1 MSSLSQTK
9 TLGGVGSIL
18 TLLGIVPYAGTAL
31 VIVGWVLVL
40 LAIRNISAAVRDR
53 SIFNNAM
60 IAAILAIIGAAV
72 GGVVVGLNV
81 FRLVNLS
88 NIASATNTSISTSN
102 MVGVIMGILA
112 GLAIVWV
119 LAVISSFFLW
129 RSYKSIGAR
138 LNVGLFNTGGV
149 IYFIGAILSIVLVGL
164 VVAFVAQI
172 LLVVACFSLPEAVP
186 ATAGVSIPPPPSGPP
201 ARALRIS

>member
-119 LAVISSFFLW
+119 LAVISSFFL
-129 RSYKSIGAR
+129 
-138 LNVGLFNTGGV
+138 
-149 IYFIGAILSIVLVGL
+149 
-164 VVAFVAQI
+164 
-172 LLVVACFSLPEAVP
+172 
-186 ATAGVSIPPPPSGPP
+186 
-201 ARALRIS
+201 